1 MPKKMQSKYWQ
12 QRFDQIEQAANNK
25 SVKYIKQLEKKYNTA
40 AQQLDKQI
48 NAWYQRIAVNN
59 EVTIT
64 EAKKLLS
71 ASELKE
77 FKWTVEDYIEYG
89 QRNAVDQQWMK
100 ELENASAK
108 FHISRLE
115 ALKLEARQQVEQL
128 FAGGQETMFDTLADV
143 YKDTFYRSCFEVQK
157 GFGVGF
163 DVSKLDDKQIS
174 TLLMKP
180 WSVDGTNFSE
190 KLWGNKRKLI
200 NTLDQELSRMVLTGE
215 SPQKIV
221 TNIRKAMNTSQFA
234 AKRLVLTEQA
244 YFASVAQKD
253 AYAELDVEEFEFVG
267 TLDGRTCEDCGGLDG
282 QHFPLKEMQPGVN
295 AAPMHPYCRC
305 TTAPYF
311 NDEFTVGERIAKD
324 EDGEYYHVPEKMTY
338 TEWKDSFV
346 GHDGDKKDLQE
357 VIDADKIKL
366 DIDSLKVKRQQVID
380 DIVSKQEQLD
390 MATLNWFNDPSNDD
404 LMNQMTLLQ
413 EEFDKLGI
421 ERDNIT
427 NQIEELMNKLP
438 KDNTIRMNTDIIVN
452 GKDLI
457 GEVDYSDSVF
467 VHDIETAMNA
477 QGFNGVPNVVE
488 YDEFKDIMEKTNFY
502 AERSY
507 SASTQEQ
514 LDIYRDELYHGGWYV
529 DCSEGGAQYG
539 QGMYCAA
546 TYDLSDGKSL
556 GGIGSEMS
564 HYKVLNKEKGLEY
577 SYTES
582 ITLQP
587 GAKIFELP
595 NDVKVEEYVSD
606 RYQFEY
612 LRKHAPKDKIN
623 TVEKY
628 IEACEDIEKNPTIY
642 ELYNIRDVLAQEIG
656 SDLMRS
662 AMDSL
667 MYKTSDMKYGKMK
680 NPSTLLVEMGYDAVN
695 AVGHGESGSY
705 TVILNRTKVI
715 FCKGGSIYGN

>member
-1 MPKKMQSKYWQ
+1 MQSKYWQ

-25 SVKYIKQLEKKYNTA
+25 SVKYVKQLEKKYNTA

-89 QRNAVDQQWMK
+89 QRNAVDKQWMK

-108 FHISRLE
+108 FHINRLE

-128 FAGGQETMFDTLADV
+128 FAGGQESMFDTLADV

-157 GFGVGF
+157 GVGVGF

-174 TLLMKP
+174 KLLMKP

-311 NDEFTVGERIAKD
+311 DDEFTVGERIAKD

-346 GHDGDKKDLQE
+346 GPDGDNKDLTPITPENSVRLLHKPKRPRKSDFEDYDDFLSAREEYKKQKEVYDAEIDQIVQE
-357 VIDADKIKL
+357 EINKPRRFATKEAVKEWCDVNDCRIDESVFENVDLRIMDDVIEVQEEMLSRFPMIKEHQDSFYKYGFSFHVGDNSDYLFEASTGLNFGRCWSDYENGLRQVFDGLADEFFTMGDGTIKTIIRHEFGHNVDGYIKMTKFGTRDL
-366 DIDSLKVKRQQVID
+366 HGID
-380 DIVSKQEQLD
+380 DRELIIKRSNARRQYETELLELTRKHNSTEYGFTNDLEAFAEGFAQY
-390 MATLNWFNDPSNDD
+390 TSDPSS
-404 LMNQMTLLQ
+404 
-413 EEFDKLGI
+413 EYGSAFGEFL
-421 ERDNIT
+421 ERW
-427 NQIEELMNKLP
+427 LK
-438 KDNTIRMNTDIIVN
+438 
-452 GKDLI
+452 
-457 GEVDYSDSVF
+457 
-467 VHDIETAMNA
+467 
-477 QGFNGVPNVVE
+477 
-488 YDEFKDIMEKTNFY
+488 
-502 AERSY
+502 
-507 SASTQEQ
+507 
-514 LDIYRDELYHGGWYV
+514 
-529 DCSEGGAQYG
+529 
-539 QGMYCAA
+539 
-546 TYDLSDGKSL
+546 
-556 GGIGSEMS
+556 
-564 HYKVLNKEKGLEY
+564 
-577 SYTES
+577 
-582 ITLQP
+582 
-587 GAKIFELP
+587 FE
-595 NDVKVEEYVSD
+595 
-606 RYQFEY
+606 
-612 LRKHAPKDKIN
+612 
-623 TVEKY
+623 
-628 IEACEDIEKNPTIY
+628 
-642 ELYNIRDVLAQEIG
+642 
-656 SDLMRS
+656 
-662 AMDSL
+662 
-667 MYKTSDMKYGKMK
+667 
-680 NPSTLLVEMGYDAVN
+680 
-695 AVGHGESGSY
+695 
-705 TVILNRTKVI
+705 
-715 FCKGGSIYGN
+715 